1 MGGEAVSFWKK
12 HIAKWTPS
20 RVLATGFLSL
30 IVIGMLLLKLPIAV
44 HDGIELSWIDALFT
58 ATSALCVTGL
68 TVVDTQLTYTIF
80 GESVIMALVQIG
92 GIGFM
97 TVATMFYL
105 MIGKRISLRE
115 RLILQ
120 ESMNTNSMEG
130 IVRIIRRVIY
140 FVVIIQLTAA
150 VLLTVHWLPEM
161 PVKKAIYYG
170 LFHSVSLFNNGGFD
184 LFGNSF
190 QAYADDTL
198 FNFIAFFLVI
208 SGGLGFIV
216 LAELYDY
223 RRTRKL
229 SLHSKVVL
237 SMTGILIA
245 VGTFCIFIFEYTN
258 PNTMQPLSFNGKVYA
273 SVFQSISSR
282 SSGTS
287 TVEIAELRQVTQFF
301 MIILMFIGGSP
312 GSAGGGIKTTTFAIL
327 ICAVITMLRG
337 QEDAVLF
344 RTRLSKDQI
353 LKALTIIFLALI
365 MVLSVSMMLAM
376 TEDQPFL
383 NILFD
388 TTSAVATVGLT
399 MGMTAELSEFGK
411 LVFCLAMFIG
421 RVGPLTLAYAMNKR
435 HAKGRFRYPEGKIM
449 IG

>member
-1 MGGEAVSFWKK
+1 MSFWKK

-58 ATSALCVTGL
+58 STTALCVTGL
-68 TVVDTQLTYTIF
+68 TVVDTQLTFTLF
-80 GESVIMALVQIG
+80 GEIVIITMVQIG

-130 IVRIIRRVIY
+130 IVRTIRRVIY
-140 FVVIIQLTAA
+140 FVAIIQLTAA
-150 VLLTVHWLPEM
+150 ALLTVHWLPEM

-258 PNTMQPLSFNGKVYA
+258 PNTMQPLSFTGKVYA

-365 MVLSVSMMLAM
+365 MVLSVSMLLAM

-399 MGMTAELSEFGK
+399 MGMTAELSDFGK

-435 HAKGRFRYPEGKIM
+435 NAKGRFRYPEGKIM

>member
-1 MGGEAVSFWKK
+1 MA
-12 HIAKWTPS
+12 
-20 RVLATGFLSL
+20 
-30 IVIGMLLLKLPIAV
+30 LLKLPIAV
-44 HDGIELSWIDALFT
+44 HDGVQLSWVDALFT

-68 TVVDTQLTYTIF
+68 TVVDTQMTYTMF
-80 GESVIMALVQIG
+80 GECVIMTLVQIG

-105 MIGKRISLRE
+105 MIGKRISLKE

-130 IVRIIRRVIY
+130 IVRTIRRVIY
-140 FVVIIQLTAA
+140 FVAIIQLGATL
-150 VLLTVHWLPEM
+150 LLTLHWLPEM
-161 PVKKAIYYG
+161 SWKQALYYG

-198 FNFIAFFLVI
+198 FNLIAFFLVI

-216 LAELYDY
+216 LAELYEY
-223 RRTRKL
+223 REKRRL

-237 SMTGILIA
+237 SMTGILIL
-245 VGTFCIFIFEYTN
+245 VGSIFIFIFEYTN
-258 PNTMQPLSFNGKVYA
+258 PNTMQPLSFTGKVYA
-273 SVFQSISSR
+273 SMFQSISTR

-287 TVEIAELRQVTQFF
+287 TVDISELRQVTQFF

-312 GSAGGGIKTTTFAIL
+312 GSTGGGIKTTTFAIL
-327 ICAVITMLRG
+327 ICAVIAMLRG

-365 MVLSVSMMLAM
+365 MVLSVSMLLAM

-399 MGMTAELSEFGK
+399 MGMTVELSDFGK

-421 RVGPLTLAYAMNKR
+421 RVGPLTLAYAMNR
-435 HAKGRFRYPEGKIM
+435 RSTRSRFRYPEGKIM

>member
-1 MGGEAVSFWKK
+1 MSSWKNY
-12 HIAKWTPS
+12 IVRWTPA
-20 RVLATGFLSL
+20 RVLVTGFVAL
-30 IVIGMLLLKLPIAV
+30 IAIGMALLKLPIAV
-44 HDGIELSWIDALFT
+44 HDGVQLSWVDALFT

-68 TVVDTQLTYTIF
+68 TVVDTQMTYTMF
-80 GESVIMALVQIG
+80 GECVIMTLVQIG

-105 MIGKRISLRE
+105 MIGKRISLKE

-130 IVRIIRRVIY
+130 IVRTIRRVIY
-140 FVVIIQLTAA
+140 FVAIIQLGATL
-150 VLLTVHWLPEM
+150 LLTLHWLPEM
-161 PVKKAIYYG
+161 SWKQALYYG

-198 FNFIAFFLVI
+198 FNLIAFFLVI

-216 LAELYDY
+216 LAELYEY
-223 RRTRKL
+223 REKRRL

-237 SMTGILIA
+237 SMTGILIL
-245 VGTFCIFIFEYTN
+245 VGSIFIFIFEYTN
-258 PNTMQPLSFNGKVYA
+258 PNTMQPLSFTGKVYA
-273 SVFQSISSR
+273 SMFQSISTR

-287 TVEIAELRQVTQFF
+287 TVDISELRQVTQFF

-312 GSAGGGIKTTTFAIL
+312 GSTGGGIKTTTFAIL
-327 ICAVITMLRG
+327 ICAVIAMLRG

-365 MVLSVSMMLAM
+365 MVLSVSMLLAM

-399 MGMTAELSEFGK
+399 MGMTVELSDFGK

-421 RVGPLTLAYAMNKR
+421 RVGPLTLAYAMNR
-435 HAKGRFRYPEGKIM
+435 RSTRSRFRYPEGKIM